1 MTISTSPSPREH
13 RHHPFAIDENLIERL
28 IYQWRMDSLGI
39 IEHIDCLMCRH
50 DCPAW
55 AYLAISKLE
64 LKSWISDLAAYLG
77 SGEEAAALGH
87 FDLPVVC
94 VCVGVSVGVCQSVPD
109 QTS

>member
-1 MTISTSPSPREH
+1 
-13 RHHPFAIDENLIERL
+13 
-28 IYQWRMDSLGI
+28 MDSLGI
-39 IEHIDCLMCRH
+39 IEHIDYFMCRH

-55 AYLAISKLE
+55 AYFAIRKLE

-87 FDLPVVC
+87 LDLPVVC
-94 VCVGVSVGVCQSVPD
+94 VSIGVCQSVPD